1 MKRSYLAGFMF
12 FIALTLMG
20 TTPAKAYENEINSVS
35 TTIGGKIVASG
46 KKLVAV
52 IDFVDL
58 QGSVTELGR
67 FLAEEFSTAIAGS
80 GKGFEVVDRANLK
93 MILAEH
99 KLSATGIIDPATA
112 RKLGQ
117 VAGVQALIT
126 GTITPFGDSVRLS
139 VKVLDTETA
148 KVISAASVN
157 IAKTKAIEE
166 LLARGIE
173 SAPASSAQ
181 RTAAPGYS
189 PPVSLSSPSVSSSN
203 TKKIGELVITIK
215 RITVANN
222 AKVTVFLDIFNQAD
236 TNTGV
241 GYNHAR
247 KPELTDEKGNVFV
260 FAGGLPAEHP
270 SGCGNNEPYH
280 TLNAKVNND
289 LAIQFVPQDRSVTLK
304 DIGNSFSLALPLVI
318 GNKKECTSIAVSIM
332 DIKPTKPK

>member
-1 MKRSYLAGFMF
+1 MKRSYLSGFIF
-12 FIALTLMG
+12 FIALILMG
-20 TTPAKAYENEINSVS
+20 TTSARAYENEINSVS
-35 TTIGGKIVASG
+35 ATISGKIATSG

-148 KVISAASVN
+148 KVISAANVN
-157 IAKTKAIEE
+157 IARTKAIEE

-173 SAPASSAQ
+173 SAPAPSAQ
-181 RTAAPGYS
+181 RPAAPGYS
-189 PPVSLSSPSVSSSN
+189 PPGPLSSPSAAGSN
-203 TKKIGELVITIK
+203 SKKVGELLITVK
-215 RITVANN
+215 RITVAKS
-222 AKVTVFLDIFNQAD
+222 AKVTVFLDFFNQAD

-241 GYNHAR
+241 GYNSTQ
-247 KPELTDEKGNVFV
+247 KPELTDEKGNVFK
-260 FAGGLPAEHP
+260 FEGGLPYEHP
-270 SGCGNNEPYH
+270 AYCGSNDPYH
-280 TLNAKVNND
+280 ILNAKVNND
-289 LAIQFVPQDRSVTLK
+289 LAIHFMPQDSSVKLK
-304 DIGNSFSLALPLVI
+304 DIGDSFSIALPLVI
-318 GNKKECTSIAVSIM
+318 GNKKDCIPITVSIM
-332 DIKPTKPK
+332 DIKPMKPR

>member
-1 MKRSYLAGFMF
+1 MKRSYLAGFIF

-20 TTPAKAYENEINSVS
+20 TTSARAYENEINSVS
-35 TTIGGKIVASG
+35 AAISGKIATSG

-148 KVISAASVN
+148 KVISAANVN
-157 IAKTKAIEE
+157 IARTKAIEE
-166 LLARGIE
+166 LLAKGIE
-173 SAPASSAQ
+173 TGVPSRQATAPTSSKPQPKTEHKVEVKGFIFEAK
-181 RTAAPGYS
+181 GCK
-189 PPVSLSSPSVSSSN
+189 VSSQKITCYVSVINSDQQTREIRIIVSN
-203 TKKIGELVITIK
+203 
-215 RITVANN
+215 
-222 AKVTVFLDIFNQAD
+222 
-236 TNTGV
+236 
-241 GYNHAR
+241 
-247 KPELTDEKGNVFV
+247 
-260 FAGGLPAEHP
+260 
-270 SGCGNNEPYH
+270 
-280 TLNAKVNND
+280 
-289 LAIQFVPQDRSVTLK
+289 PQDSMMVDDLGNQYTPAGIWFGAESRIRREGGIYIQ
-304 DIGNSFSLALPLVI
+304 DILSYVPPNLPMNLVLGYEERI
-318 GNKKECTSIAVSIM
+318 LTAKHLNIVVDFRTRDNLYANAPYKAVLRNIPLSR
-332 DIKPTKPK
+332 